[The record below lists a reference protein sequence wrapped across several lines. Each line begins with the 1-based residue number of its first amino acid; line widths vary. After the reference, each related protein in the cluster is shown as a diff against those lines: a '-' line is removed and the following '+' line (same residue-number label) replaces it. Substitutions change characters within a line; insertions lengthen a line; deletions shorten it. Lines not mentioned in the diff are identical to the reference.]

1 MNDRQQP
8 GWYVFDYGMVISTA
22 PEPED
27 WEALE
32 EAAGIPLRHP
42 GSSYWLHRLD
52 YDQGKLDSRQYWSR
66 VLGRDVGVGLASE
79 MDSLDAIQ
87 WSHLNLDTLDVL
99 ELLHSRGSRL
109 AVLSNM
115 PAAMAEDFA
124 GAAWT
129 KYFARLFFSS
139 GIGLTKPEPGVFR
152 HVLDALATAPAA
164 VTFVDDK
171 HENVR
176 AARTLGINAIH
187 HTPGIDLQRELGL

>member
-1 MNDRQQP
+1 MENPQQP

-32 EAAGIPLRHP
+32 EAAGVDLRHP
-42 GSSYWLHRLD
+42 ESSYWVHRLD
-52 YDQGKLDSRQYWSR
+52 YDEGKLDSQQYWSL
-66 VLGRDVGVGLASE
+66 VLGRDVSVGRAAA

-99 ELLHSRGSRL
+99 EMLYDRGANL

-115 PAAMAEDFA
+115 PASMAGEFA
-124 GAAWT
+124 SAPWT

-139 GIGLTKPEPGVFR
+139 GIGLTKPQPGVFR
-152 HVLDALATAPAA
+152 HVLDALEADPGQ
-164 VTFVDDK
+164 VVFIDDK
-171 HENVR
+171 HENVDT
-176 AARTLGINAIH
+176 AKALGINAIH
-187 HTPGIDLQRELGL
+187 HVPGTDLQRELGL